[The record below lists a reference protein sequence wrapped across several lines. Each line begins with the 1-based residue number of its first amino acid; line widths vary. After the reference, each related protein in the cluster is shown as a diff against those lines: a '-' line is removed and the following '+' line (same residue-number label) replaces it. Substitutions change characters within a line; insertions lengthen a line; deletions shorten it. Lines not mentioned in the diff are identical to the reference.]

1 MGGWRYALL
10 VGLRVICCGCGWF
23 DLDVWVFCLLVA
35 CGQACWGLIVVCLFV
50 HLVGL
55 LRLRV
60 LVVGLGIVVG
70 FVSWC
75 LGR

>member
-1 MGGWRYALL
+1 MF
-10 VGLRVICCGCGWF
+10 GCFVYWLPAGR
-23 DLDVWVFCLLVA
+23 
-35 CGQACWGLIVVCLFV
+35 ACWGSIVVCLFV

-60 LVVGLGIVVG
+60 LVVGLSIVVG

-75 LGR
+75 LCR

>member
-23 DLDVWVFCLLVA
+23 DLDAWCFVYCCLRA
-35 CGQACWGLIVVCLFV
+35 GRAGGSIVVCLFV